1 MLQITFL
8 YCSAYMP
15 HCFSPLCAS
24 LEMRVCASLD
34 KTPGKSVRRN
44 TEKGIETDKQGRL
57 DSVAYRGG
65 IWGVQTPPEILKALQ
80 NCSKLNP
87 IVKTVKKC

>member
-1 MLQITFL
+1 
-8 YCSAYMP
+8 
-15 HCFSPLCAS
+15 
-24 LEMRVCASLD
+24 MRVCASLD

-87 IVKTVKKC
+87 IVKTVKKCWIQDANTPTCSEKKGSKIL